1 MEIVKAESAGFCF
14 GVKRA
19 LDTVYKELEKE
30 PQHIYTYGP
39 IIHNEIVVKE
49 LEDRGVVVIEEGE
62 DLSKYAPGVII
73 IRSHGVP
80 EQTILDLEERGFT
93 VVNATCPFVQKI
105 QRSVKKYD
113 LEDYKIVITGDINH
127 PEVRGIIGWIGSD
140 EYTVIKDVAEAE
152 ALSFD
157 KGEKVC
163 LVSQTTFNFKKFED
177 IVEIIRKKGYDLLC
191 LNTICNA
198 TWERQKEAR
207 EVADKVDVMIVIGG
221 KNSSNSQKLFEI
233 CKEKNEDT
241 YFIQTV
247 DDLDFSVLKSI
258 DSVGITAGAS
268 TPNKIIE
275 EVQGT
280 CQKKALNRCLK
291 HQ

>member
-1 MEIVKAESAGFCF
+1 MKVLLAESAGFCF

-19 LDTVYKELEKE
+19 LETVYEELDKNPE
-30 PQHIYTYGP
+30 HIYTYGP
-39 IIHNEIVVKE
+39 IIHNEIVVGE
-49 LEDRGVVVIEEGE
+49 LEKKGVVVIEEGD
-62 DLSKYAPGVII
+62 DLSKYEPGVII

-80 EQTILDLEERGFT
+80 ENTIIDLEKRGFT
-93 VVNATCPFVQKI
+93 IINATCPFVQKI
-105 QRSVKKYD
+105 QHSVKKYD
-113 LEDYKIVITGDINH
+113 KEDYKIVITGDINH
-127 PEVRGIIGWIGSD
+127 PEVQGIIGWIGSH
-140 EYTVIKDVAEAE
+140 EYTVIKDVEDARY
-152 ALSFD
+152 LSFE
-157 KGEKVC
+157 KGEKV
-163 LVSQTTFNFKKFED
+163 LVVSQTTFNFKKFED
-177 IVEIIRKKGYDLLC
+177 IVEIIKKKGYDLLC

-198 TWERQKEAR
+198 TWERQKEAS

-221 KNSSNSQKLFEI
+221 KHSSNSRKLYEI
-233 CKEKNEDT
+233 CKEKNVDT

>member
-157 KGEKVC
+157 EGEKVC

-207 EVADKVDVMIVIGG
+207 EV
-221 KNSSNSQKLFEI
+221 EI

>member
-1 MEIVKAESAGFCF
+1 MEVILAKSAGFCF

-19 LDTVYKELEKE
+19 LETVYEELEKKPE
-30 PQHIYTYGP
+30 HIYTYGP
-39 IIHNEIVVKE
+39 IIHNEIVVNE
-49 LEDRGVVVIEEGE
+49 LSDLGVQVIEEGD
-62 DLSKYAPGVII
+62 DLSKYEPGVVI

-80 EQTILDLEERGFT
+80 ESTILELERLGFT
-93 VVNATCPFVQKI
+93 ITNATCPFVQKI
-105 QRSVKKYD
+105 QRSVRKYD
-113 LEDYKIVITGDINH
+113 NEGYKIIITGDINH
-127 PEVRGIIGWIGSD
+127 PEVQGIIGWIKSGEYKVVKTVEEAAEIIFD
-140 EYTVIKDVAEAE
+140 E
-152 ALSFD
+152 
-157 KGEKVC
+157 GEKVC

-221 KNSSNSQKLFEI
+221 KHSSNSQKLYEI
-233 CKEKNEDT
+233 CKEKNADT

-247 DDLDFSVLKSI
+247 NDLDFSVLKSI

-280 CQKKALNRCLK
+280 CQN
-291 HQ
+291 

>member
-1 MEIVKAESAGFCF
+1 MEVILAKSAGFCF

-19 LDTVYKELEKE
+19 LETVYEELEKKPE
-30 PQHIYTYGP
+30 HIYTYGP
-39 IIHNEIVVKE
+39 IIHNEIVVNE
-49 LEDRGVVVIEEGE
+49 LSDLGVQVIEEGD
-62 DLSKYAPGVII
+62 DLSEYEPGVVI

-80 EQTILDLEERGFT
+80 ESTILELERLGFT
-93 VVNATCPFVQKI
+93 ITNATCPFVQKI
-105 QRSVKKYD
+105 QRSVRKYD
-113 LEDYKIVITGDINH
+113 NEGYKIIITGDINH
-127 PEVRGIIGWIGSD
+127 PEVQGIIGWIKSGEYKVVKTVEEAAEIIFD
-140 EYTVIKDVAEAE
+140 E
-152 ALSFD
+152 
-157 KGEKVC
+157 GEKVC

-198 TWERQKEAR
+198 TWERQKEAS

-221 KNSSNSQKLFEI
+221 KHSSNSQKLYEI
-233 CKEKNEDT
+233 CKEKNADT

-247 DDLDFSVLKSI
+247 NDLDFSVLKSI

-280 CQKKALNRCLK
+280 CQN
-291 HQ
+291 

>member
-1 MEIVKAESAGFCF
+1 MEVILAKSAGFCF

-19 LDTVYKELEKE
+19 LETVYEELEKKPE
-30 PQHIYTYGP
+30 HIYTYGP
-39 IIHNEIVVKE
+39 IIHNEIVVNE
-49 LEDRGVVVIEEGE
+49 LSDLGVQVIEEGD
-62 DLSKYAPGVII
+62 DLSKYEPGVVI

-80 EQTILDLEERGFT
+80 ESTILELERLGFT
-93 VVNATCPFVQKI
+93 ITNATCPFVQKI
-105 QRSVKKYD
+105 QRSVRKYD
-113 LEDYKIVITGDINH
+113 NEGYKIIITGDINH
-127 PEVRGIIGWIGSD
+127 PEVQGIIGWIKSG
-140 EYTVIKDVAEAE
+140 EYKVVKTVEEASE
-152 ALSFD
+152 ITFNE
-157 KGEKVC
+157 GEKVC

-198 TWERQKEAR
+198 TWERQKEAS

-221 KNSSNSQKLFEI
+221 KHSSNSQKLYEI
-233 CKEKNEDT
+233 CKEKNADT

-247 DDLDFSVLKSI
+247 NDLDFSVLKSI

-280 CQKKALNRCLK
+280 CQN
-291 HQ
+291 

>member
-1 MEIVKAESAGFCF
+1 MEIVKAQSAGFCF

-19 LDTVYKELEKE
+19 LDTVYKELEKKPE
-30 PQHIYTYGP
+30 HIYTYGP

-49 LEDRGVVVIEEGE
+49 LEDHNVVVIEEGE
-62 DLSKYAPGVII
+62 DLSKYEPGVII

-80 EQTILDLEERGFT
+80 EQTILDLEERGFI
-93 VVNATCPFVQKI
+93 VINATCPFVQKI

-113 LEDYKIVITGDINH
+113 LEDYRIIITGDINH
-127 PEVRGIIGWIGSD
+127 PEVQGIIGWIGSK
-140 EYTVIKDVAEAE
+140 EYKVIKDVSEAE
-152 ALSFD
+152 AISFE

-163 LVSQTTFNFKKFED
+163 LVSQTTFNYKKFED

-207 EVADKVDVMIVIGG
+207 EIADKVDVMIVIGG

-247 DDLDFSVLKSI
+247 DDLDFSVLESI

>member
-1 MEIVKAESAGFCF
+1 MEVILAKSAGFCF

-19 LDTVYKELEKE
+19 LETVYEELEKKPE
-30 PQHIYTYGP
+30 HIYTYGP
-39 IIHNEIVVKE
+39 IIHNEIVVNE
-49 LEDRGVVVIEEGE
+49 LSDLGVQVIEEGD
-62 DLSKYAPGVII
+62 DLSKYEPGVVI

-80 EQTILDLEERGFT
+80 ESTILELERLGFT
-93 VVNATCPFVQKI
+93 ITNATCPFVQKI
-105 QRSVKKYD
+105 QRSVRKYD
-113 LEDYKIVITGDINH
+113 NEGYKIIITGDINH
-127 PEVRGIIGWIGSD
+127 PEVQGIIGWIKSGEYKVVKTVEEASEITFD
-140 EYTVIKDVAEAE
+140 E
-152 ALSFD
+152 
-157 KGEKVC
+157 GEKVC

-198 TWERQKEAR
+198 TWERQKEAS

-221 KNSSNSQKLFEI
+221 KHSSNSQKLYEI
-233 CKEKNEDT
+233 CKEKNADT

-247 DDLDFSVLKSI
+247 NDLDFSVLKSI

-280 CQKKALNRCLK
+280 CQN
-291 HQ
+291 

>member
-1 MEIVKAESAGFCF
+1 MEVILAKSAGFCF

-19 LDTVYKELEKE
+19 LETVYEELEKKPE
-30 PQHIYTYGP
+30 HIYTYGP
-39 IIHNEIVVKE
+39 IIHNEIVVNE
-49 LEDRGVVVIEEGE
+49 LSDLGVQVIEEGD
-62 DLSKYAPGVII
+62 DLSKYEPGVVI

-80 EQTILDLEERGFT
+80 ESTILELERLGFT
-93 VVNATCPFVQKI
+93 ITNATCPFVQKI
-105 QRSVKKYD
+105 QRSVRKYD
-113 LEDYKIVITGDINH
+113 NEGYKIIITGDINH
-127 PEVRGIIGWIGSD
+127 PEVQGIIGWIKSGEYKVVKTVEEAAEIIFD
-140 EYTVIKDVAEAE
+140 E
-152 ALSFD
+152 
-157 KGEKVC
+157 GEKVC

-198 TWERQKEAR
+198 TWERQKEAS

-221 KNSSNSQKLFEI
+221 KHSSNSQKLYEI
-233 CKEKNEDT
+233 CKEKNADT

-247 DDLDFSVLKSI
+247 NDLDFSVLKSI

-280 CQKKALNRCLK
+280 CQN
-291 HQ
+291 